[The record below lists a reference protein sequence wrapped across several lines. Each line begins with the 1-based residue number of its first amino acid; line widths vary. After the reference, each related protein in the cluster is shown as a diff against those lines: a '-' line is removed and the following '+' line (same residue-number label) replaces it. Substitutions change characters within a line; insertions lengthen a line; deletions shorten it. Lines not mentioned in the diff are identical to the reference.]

1 MQFGALINYSDKNY
15 NFIFQEQDF
24 ADESTFNIEGHHVK
38 LNVSTDAGESLPAD
52 ISEKL
57 KGLQKN
63 NTTLKN
69 IYAVV
74 LGVNETALNLNVNE
88 TFATFDSIKK
98 LAFDHLKTTK
108 VSEGPPIRF
117 QVFQSDL
124 EQKLRE
130 TIKKHDTVV
139 AKLKAL
145 ESDDKA
151 DALALNV
158 LTLGALPAL
167 KAFRQSRLQATLRDY
182 KVEIIANLYKKY
194 QVETFKSSEEAR
206 KAQPELDLALEQAL
220 WIDHIG
226 YIRELLQAGGKL
238 KTKHISIA
246 VGLLSHRI
254 MDLLY
259 KEGHHVDDVKLT
271 GNWTLLHLAC
281 GNISKPLDAIKFL
294 LEYKADPEKKND
306 EGVTPVH
313 LALEN
318 NLPIE
323 TIQLLLS
330 KVQNLDVVDNKG
342 RSLLVSAIDGQKS
355 NDPFMLKLLL
365 EKGIQPNTKD
375 KDGRTPVNEAI
386 IKLGFKSVPAIKEL
400 IKAGAVVTTR
410 NKGGG
415 TPLHDAASYSV
426 MAEKESDDDGS
437 LARFL
442 IKSGASPLAVDDNGF
457 TPLHNAVRY
466 SVNPRND
473 QTIRALL
480 EAGGDINAQD
490 KDGNTPL
497 HYAAL
502 MGHVDQVKLLL
513 SKGANRNIRNQ
524 FGDTP
529 AGQAN
534 TAGILWPDSSREII
548 DLLGKVS

>member
-1 MQFGALINYSDKNY
+1 MQFGALLNYSDKNY
-15 NFIFQEQDF
+15 KFLFQEQEF
-24 ADESTFNIEGHHVK
+24 ADESTYNIEGHHVRVS
-38 LNVSTDAGESLPAD
+38 VSTDAGETLPAE

-57 KGLQKN
+57 KSLQKSN
-63 NTTLKN
+63 ITLKD
-69 IYAVV
+69 IYTVV
-74 LGVNETALNLNVNE
+74 LGANETTLNLNVNE

-98 LAFDHLKTTK
+98 LALEHLKTTK
-108 VSEGPPIRF
+108 ASEHRPPIRF
-117 QVFQSDL
+117 QVFQSEI
-124 EQKLRE
+124 EQKLQE
-130 TIKKHDTVV
+130 TIKKHDTVL
-139 AKLKAL
+139 AKLKVL
-145 ESDDKA
+145 KSDDKA
-151 DALALNV
+151 ALALNV

-167 KAFRQSRLQATLRDY
+167 KVFRQSRLQATLRDC
-182 KVEIIANLYKKY
+182 KVELIVNLYKKY
-194 QVETFKSSEEAR
+194 QVETIESPEEAR
-206 KAQPELDLALEQAL
+206 KAQPGLDLALEQAL

-238 KTKHISIA
+238 KPEHISIA

-259 KEGHHVDDVKLT
+259 KEGHHVDDVKWS

-318 NLPIE
+318 NLPVEI
-323 TIQLLLS
+323 IQLLIS
-330 KVQNLDVVDNKG
+330 KVQNLDLVDNKG
-342 RSLLVSAIDGQKS
+342 RSLLVSAIDGQES
-355 NDPFMLKLLL
+355 DDPFMLKLLL

-386 IKLGFKSVPAIKEL
+386 LKLGFKSVPAIKEL
-400 IKAGAVVTTR
+400 IKAGAIVTTR
-410 NKGGG
+410 NRGGG

-442 IKSGASPLAVDDNGF
+442 IKSGASPLAVDDEGF

-466 SVNPRND
+466 NVNPRND